1 MRSKEVKDL
10 SLRPQGR
17 LQPDFHIPGV
27 AAALFAICLLVN
39 VVGTMLMTQNGISS
53 DAVIGSWTVLWILV
67 GTFLLFSLKI
77 ASQWEKAVVLRLGKF
92 HRLAGP
98 GSFWVFPIVDTL
110 ANWIDHRVMV
120 TPFSAEKTLTKDT
133 VPVDVDAVLFWVVW
147 DAEKAALEV
156 ADYRAAIAWAAQT
169 ALREIIGQS
178 VLADILV
185 GRAKMDADLQKII
198 DERTTPWGI
207 TVQSVE
213 IRDVIIPPDLEDA
226 MSRQAQAER
235 ERQSRIILGESEE
248 QIAASFA
255 EASKAYIHNPTALHL
270 RAMNMLFEGLKEKG
284 ALVIVPSSA
293 IDTMNLGGL
302 SGMVSLAQQNL
313 PPEKENKGILPASHR
328 DGDPSPS
335 PPLSRN
341 YYNESLNYLPGT
353 CAGRDHFPHRL
364 PASQTGLPFGRP
376 GHPGRGEYPAGH
388 QRRGLP
394 GLLAGLQPGY
404 DYRHPRVAI
413 HRPGSPAPKSQRQVR
428 LLSRRGTRTLEQQ
441 GLCGVPPELQV

>member
-1 MRSKEVKDL
+1 MRTKTDSKDS
-10 SLRPQGR
+10 SLRPLGR
-17 LQPDFHIPGV
+17 MKSDQHIPGV
-27 AAALFAICLLVN
+27 AMFLFAVCLLVLVLGVLN
-39 VVGTMLMTQNGISS
+39 LTQRAGTS
-53 DAVIGSWTVLWILV
+53 DLVMGTWTVGWILL
-67 GTFLLFSLKI
+67 GAYFLYWLKI
-77 ASQWEKAVVLRLGKF
+77 ASQWEKAVVLRFGKF
-92 HRLAGP
+92 HKLAGP
-98 GSFWVFPIVDTL
+98 GLFFLVPFVDTL

-120 TPFSAEKTLTKDT
+120 TSFSAEKTLTKDT

-156 ADYRAAIAWAAQT
+156 ADYRAAIGWAAQT

-248 QIAASFA
+248 QIAASFT
-255 EASKAYIHNPTALHL
+255 EASKAYITNPTALHL

-302 SGMVSLAQQNL
+302 SGMVSLAQQN
-313 PPEKENKGILPASHR
+313 
-328 DGDPSPS
+328 
-335 PPLSRN
+335 
-341 YYNESLNYLPGT
+341 
-353 CAGRDHFPHRL
+353 
-364 PASQTGLPFGRP
+364 
-376 GHPGRGEYPAGH
+376 
-388 QRRGLP
+388 
-394 GLLAGLQPGY
+394 
-404 DYRHPRVAI
+404 
-413 HRPGSPAPKSQRQVR
+413 APKQK
-428 LLSRRGTRTLEQQ
+428 E
-441 GLCGVPPELQV
+441 

>member
-1 MRSKEVKDL
+1 MSSSTITTKLSKQQDL
-10 SLRPQGR
+10 RIS
-17 LQPDFHIPGV
+17 GV
-27 AAALFAICLLVN
+27 AAALFAICMLVAVLGALYLDSRNVSEVWIATWAFVFILL
-39 VVGTMLMTQNGISS
+39 
-53 DAVIGSWTVLWILV
+53 GSY
-67 GTFLLFSLKI
+67 FMYALKV

-92 HRLAGP
+92 RNLAGP
-98 GSFWVFPIVDTL
+98 GVFWLVPVVDTV

-178 VLADILV
+178 MLADILV
-185 GRAKMDADLQKII
+185 GRAKMDADLQEII

-213 IRDVIIPPDLEDA
+213 IRDIIIPQDLEDA

-235 ERQSRIILGESEE
+235 ERQARVILGESEK

-255 EASKAYIHNPTALHL
+255 DASQSYIDNPTALHL

-293 IDTMNLGGL
+293 VDTMNLGGI
-302 SGMVSLAQQNL
+302 SGIVSMAQQHVSE
-313 PPEKENKGILPASHR
+313 EK
-328 DGDPSPS
+328 
-335 PPLSRN
+335 
-341 YYNESLNYLPGT
+341 
-353 CAGRDHFPHRL
+353 
-364 PASQTGLPFGRP
+364 
-376 GHPGRGEYPAGH
+376 
-388 QRRGLP
+388 
-394 GLLAGLQPGY
+394 
-404 DYRHPRVAI
+404 
-413 HRPGSPAPKSQRQVR
+413 
-428 LLSRRGTRTLEQQ
+428 
-441 GLCGVPPELQV
+441 